1 MHFPRSTPLP
11 WLVASALILGCRA
24 AEPVADDATPF
35 ELPETF
41 ADAAAEV
48 PEPDL
53 VGWWSRF
60 GDDELDAM
68 VGRVLT
74 NNYDLRATTARLE
87 AARAQARIAGA
98 ALYPQLSA
106 GANAGRSRQNFIG
119 FPIPGGEEQV
129 LSTTI
134 NNYGVSLNVSWE
146 LDLWGKLDARA
157 KAAGAEFRATEAN
170 WHQARLS
177 LAGQTVKSWLAL
189 AEAREQ
195 RAVAQT
201 LVESFEQTAGVMRD
215 RFQRGRMAPLD
226 LQLAESQL
234 AGARAQVAIWDETI
248 ERVQRSIEFLLGE
261 YPDGDLS
268 LPDGLPPLPEPVP
281 AGLPAR
287 LLERRPDLIAAEE
300 RLRARSFSL
309 YAARKDLYPSLSL
322 TGSAGRRTAG
332 INDVANPDFDVWS
345 WAANLAMPLF
355 QGGRL
360 DAAIEAAGAEAEA
373 ALYDWS
379 QSLLRALV
387 EVETALA
394 VEESLARREAELT
407 LAAQT
412 SASARSL
419 SEERYFAGRSDILTV
434 ITARQQAID
443 SERALLSARREY
455 LELRVDLYLALGGGF
470 RAPQDQ
476 APPADDPDGD
486 AAAAPQAR

>member
-1 MHFPRSTPLP
+1 MPSPRSTPLP
-11 WLVASALILGCRA
+11 WLVASALLLGCRA
-24 AEPVADDATPF
+24 AEPVPDETTPF
-35 ELPETF
+35 DVPEAF
-41 ADAAAEV
+41 SGAEPDI

-87 AARAQARIAGA
+87 SARAQARIAGA

-106 GANAGRSRQNFIG
+106 GANAGRNRQNFVG
-119 FPIPGGEEQV
+119 FPIPGGEEDV

-134 NNYGVSLNVSWE
+134 DNYGVSLDVSWE

-157 KAAGAEFRATEAN
+157 KAAGADFRATEAN

-177 LAGQTVKSWLAL
+177 LAGQTVKTWLAL

-201 LVESFEQTAGVMRD
+201 LVTSFEQTTGVMRD

-248 ERVQRSIEFLLGE
+248 ERVQRSLEFLLGE
-261 YPDGDLS
+261 YPDGDLA
-268 LPDGLPPLPEPVP
+268 LPDALPPLPERVP

-322 TGSAGRRTAG
+322 TGSAGRRSAEIG
-332 INDVANPDFDVWS
+332 DVADPAFDIWS
-345 WAANLAMPLF
+345 WAANLAVPIF

-360 DAAIEAAGAEAEA
+360 EAAIDSADAEAEA

-379 QSLLRALV
+379 QSLLAAFV

-407 LAAQT
+407 VAART
-412 SASARSL
+412 SASARTL
-419 SEERYFAGRSDILTV
+419 SEERYFAGRSDILAV

-470 RAPQDQ
+470 DAAEPQ
-476 APPADDPDGD
+476 APPTEDPSAD
-486 AAAAPQAR
+486 AAAAPGDR